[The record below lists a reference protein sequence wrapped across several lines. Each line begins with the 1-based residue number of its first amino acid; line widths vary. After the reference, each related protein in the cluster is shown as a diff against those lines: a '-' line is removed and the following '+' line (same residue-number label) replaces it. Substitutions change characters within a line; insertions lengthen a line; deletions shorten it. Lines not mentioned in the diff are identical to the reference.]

1 MWMLLSNMN
10 KIGDYEH
17 ESNFRTVM
25 DFATKIAII
34 VRDDLAT
41 WQKLNVTAFL
51 TSGVTGADQSLLG
64 EDYQDAVGNRYSR
77 LLIQPI
83 IVLSA
88 DGNRIKTIYRRAMDR
103 GVQLSIYIEDMFT
116 TGHDAANRE
125 TVKARQPEDLPI
137 VGLALREEKKL
148 VDKITKGAKM
158 HN

>member
-1 MWMLLSNMN
+1 M
-10 KIGDYEH
+10 
-17 ESNFRTVM
+17 
-25 DFATKIAII
+25 
-34 VRDDLAT
+34 
-41 WQKLNVTAFL
+41 
-51 TSGVTGADQSLLG
+51 TGADQSLLG
-64 EDYQDAVGNRYSR
+64 EDYQDAVGNSYSP

-125 TVKARQPEDLPI
+125 TVRARQPEDLPI
-137 VGLALREEKKL
+137 VGLALHEEKKL

-158 HN
+158 HS

>member
-1 MWMLLSNMN
+1 
-10 KIGDYEH
+10 
-17 ESNFRTVM
+17 M
-25 DFATKIAII
+25 DKT
-34 VRDDLAT
+34 T
-41 WQKLNVTAFL
+41 NS
-51 TSGVTGADQSLLG
+51 TSQLFKAVDTTVTGADQSLLG
-64 EDYQDAVGNRYSR
+64 EDYQDAVGNSYSP

-125 TVKARQPEDLPI
+125 TVRARQPEDLPI